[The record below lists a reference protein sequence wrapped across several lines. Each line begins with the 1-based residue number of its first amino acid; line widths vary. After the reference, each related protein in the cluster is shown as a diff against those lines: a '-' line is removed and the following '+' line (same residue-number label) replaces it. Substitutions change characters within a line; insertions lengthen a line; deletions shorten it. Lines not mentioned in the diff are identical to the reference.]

1 MNLTLLRSF
10 FAIVEHGTLSQAA
23 ARLHLSQSTLSR
35 QLQALEHEVGGPLL
49 ERGPGGV
56 ALSAAGHALAEG
68 MQPVLA
74 SFDRVLDEV
83 RGRARGQSAE
93 LRIGYLLSA
102 ASDYLNPALVA
113 LRKAHPEVKVRML
126 DLSPGEQIAAL
137 RKGVIDVGLIGQ
149 ESGLQSTE
157 FYVRTLA
164 VLPVMVA
171 LPADHPSAAAATV
184 KLGELRQS
192 VFVGAHDRD
201 LPGHNPWVERLC
213 KRAGFRARFVQ
224 DADSLTHAL
233 ATVVTE
239 GAVLLLP
246 DYAAKHPVPGV
257 VFRPLSDSG
266 AKWQLMAAWLRGKT
280 SAPLKVL
287 LAAMPVAKRGANPN
301 ACNTRFAAGYRRR
314 NEND

>member
-10 FAIVEHGTLSQAA
+10 FAIVEHGSLSQAA
-23 ARLHLSQSTLSR
+23 ERLHVAQSTLSR
-35 QLQALEHEVGGPLL
+35 QLQALEQEIGGALL
-49 ERGPGGV
+49 ERGQGGV
-56 ALSAAGHALAEG
+56 TLSSTGHALFDG

-74 SFDRVLDEV
+74 SFDSVLGEV
-83 RGRARGQSAE
+83 RRRARGQSAE

-137 RKGVIDVGLIGQ
+137 RKGDIDVGLIGQ
-149 ESGLQSTE
+149 ESGLQSNE

-164 VLPVMVA
+164 VLPVSVA
-171 LPADHPSAAAATV
+171 LPSDHPMAAAVTV
-184 KLGELRQS
+184 KLAELRQEL
-192 VFVGAHDRD
+192 FVGAHESD
-201 LPGHNPWVERLC
+201 LPGHNLWVSRLC

-233 ATVVTE
+233 AMVVTE

-246 DYAAKHPVPGV
+246 DYAAQRPVPGV
-257 VFRPLSDSG
+257 VFRPLSDTN
-266 AKWQLMAAWLRGKT
+266 AKWQLMVAWLRGKP
-280 SAPLKVL
+280 SAPVKVL
-287 LAAMPVAKRGANPN
+287 LAALPSGKRSG
-301 ACNTRFAAGYRRR
+301 
-314 NEND
+314 